1 MDSLASKLERLKNA
15 WHEFSMGILDSD
27 LVKTGVDIL
36 TKFLEIINKATSSL
50 DGMGNSLT
58 KIVTIFTIFKLG
70 QKIFDKFSN
79 PIFDLFTS
87 IVTEATKAGYESA
100 KGFHESV
107 ERYKNEMSNA
117 NTESEKQDEQKPGA
131 PKREQK
137 LTFTEQWNAGTN
149 AR

>member
-58 KIVTIFTIFKLG
+58 KIVTIFTIFNLG
-70 QKIFDKFSN
+70 KKIFDKFSN
-79 PIFDLFTS
+79 PISDLFTS
-87 IVTEATKAGYESA
+87 IVSEATAAGYKA
-100 KGFHESV
+100 AQGFHESV
-107 ERYKNEMSNA
+107 ERYNNEMSNA

-137 LTFTEQWNAGTN
+137 LTFKE
-149 AR
+149 